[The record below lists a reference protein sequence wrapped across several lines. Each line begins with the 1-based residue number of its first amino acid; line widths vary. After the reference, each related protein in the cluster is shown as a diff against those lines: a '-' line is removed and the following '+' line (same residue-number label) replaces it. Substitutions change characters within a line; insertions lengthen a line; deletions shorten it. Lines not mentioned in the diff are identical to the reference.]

1 MAEKPRRSGRNA
13 PKRMGNLTENDTD
26 VTSSNV
32 EMEDLTLDEKKNK
45 KVRALKNLKAKTD
58 ENSKFM
64 SNFDP
69 SASRR
74 VKARVSGKSYEAP
87 PVPTKKSAIYD
98 HRGVIIQVG
107 GGIIIRNNQPVIS
120 TSSLEQI
127 CVTVLFLSVQA
138 VISHVQGAG
147 AASVGTSVG

>member
-1 MAEKPRRSGRNA
+1 MISNPSGLYFIYFIFKIISTRVIMAEKPRRSGRNA

-98 HRGVIIQVG
+98 HRGVIIQVWG
-107 GGIIIRNNQPVIS
+107 A
-120 TSSLEQI
+120 
-127 CVTVLFLSVQA
+127 FLSVITNLSSPPP
-138 VISHVQGAG
+138 VWSRYV
-147 AASVGTSVG
+147 

>member
-1 MAEKPRRSGRNA
+1 MISNPSGLYFIYFIFKIISTRVIMAEKPRRSGRNA

-98 HRGVIIQVG
+98 HRGVIIQVWG
-107 GGIIIRNNQPVIS
+107 ALLSGITNLSSPPPVWS
-120 TSSLEQI
+120 RY
-127 CVTVLFLSVQA
+127 V
-138 VISHVQGAG
+138 
-147 AASVGTSVG
+147 

>member
-13 PKRMGNLTENDTD
+13 PKRMSNLTENENEAN
-26 VTSSNV
+26 SANV
-32 EMEDLTLDEKKNK
+32 EMEDLTLEEKKNK

-74 VKARVSGKSYEAP
+74 VKARVSGKSYEIP
-87 PVPTKKSAIYD
+87 PVPTKKSAVYD

-107 GGIIIRNNQPVIS
+107 L
-120 TSSLEQI
+120 TL
-127 CVTVLFLSVQA
+127 LS
-138 VISHVQGAG
+138 
-147 AASVGTSVG
+147 